1 MLLTLFIYFLLP
13 SIIANLHGMLTVCW
27 HLAKNFILI
36 LSYFLQKHFEVDT
49 INIPDVQKEETEGQG
64 GYVKCLSTA
73 C

>member
-1 MLLTLFIYFLLP
+1 MECLQC
-13 SIIANLHGMLTVCW
+13 AW

-49 INIPDVQKEETEGQG
+49 INIPDVQKEKTEGQG